1 MPSVSLCLSGG
12 GARGMTHLGVLQHLH
27 ENGYQIQAVSGTSA
41 GAIIGVFI
49 ADGFHPAEIGEL
61 ILTNIKRLP
70 VNRHHL
76 KQGLLNI
83 NFLRDLVRNNLRT
96 KRIEDLPIPFFAN
109 ATNYATGRG
118 ATFTTGEILDVVIAS
133 ASIPIVFP
141 PVMIEG
147 VPYVDGGL
155 SCNFNVSPLKKYAFP
170 IVGVFVN
177 PLVPY
182 DPTASIIAQSDR
194 AIHLT
199 LREMILDNIPLCD
212 VYLEPPE
219 LKKFTVLNVKSLAV
233 IRDIGYQFAKQ
244 MVDAS
249 KLLPKQ

>member
-1 MPSVSLCLSGG
+1 MSSISLCLSGG
-12 GARGMTHLGVLQHLH
+12 GARGMAHLGVLQYLY

-41 GAIIGVFI
+41 GAIIGAFI
-49 ADGFHPAEIGEL
+49 ADGWHPSEISDL
-61 ILTNIKRLP
+61 ILTHIKRLP

-76 KQGLLNI
+76 KQGLINV
-83 NFLRDLVRNNLRT
+83 NFLRDIVRNNLRAR
-96 KRIEDLPIPFFAN
+96 RIEELSIPFFAN

-118 ATFTTGEILDVVIAS
+118 ATFTTGLILEAVIAS

-141 PVMIEG
+141 PVMIDG

-170 IVGVFVN
+170 IIGVFVN

-182 DPTASIIAQSDR
+182 DPAASIVAQSDR

-199 LREMILDNIPLCD
+199 LREMILDNIQQCEF
-212 VYLEPPE
+212 YLEPPE
-219 LKKFTVLNVKSLAV
+219 LKRFTVLNVKSLSL
-233 IRDIGYQFAKQ
+233 IRDIGYQYAKEVLKIQ
-244 MVDAS
+244 
-249 KLLPKQ
+249 

>member
-1 MPSVSLCLSGG
+1 M
-12 GARGMTHLGVLQHLH
+12 AHLGVLQYLY
-27 ENGYQIQAVSGTSA
+27 EKGYQIQAISGTSA

-49 ADGFHPAEIGEL
+49 ADGFHPAEISDL
-61 ILTNIKRLP
+61 ILTHIKRLP

-83 NFLRDLVRNNLRT
+83 NFLRDLVRNNLRA
-96 KRIEDLPIPFFAN
+96 KRLEDLPIPFFAN

-118 ATFTTGEILDVVIAS
+118 ATFTTGLILDVVIAS

-155 SCNFNVSPLKKYAFP
+155 SCNFNLSPLKKYAFP
-170 IVGVFVN
+170 IIGVFVN
-177 PLVPY
+177 PLAPY
-182 DPTASIIAQSDR
+182 DPAASIIAQSDR

-212 VYLEPPE
+212 VYLEPPA
-219 LKKFTVLNVKSLAV
+219 LKQFTVLNVRSLPI
-233 IRDIGYQFAKQ
+233 IRNIGYEFAKQ
-244 MVDAS
+244 MLEANQ
-249 KLLPKQ
+249 PG